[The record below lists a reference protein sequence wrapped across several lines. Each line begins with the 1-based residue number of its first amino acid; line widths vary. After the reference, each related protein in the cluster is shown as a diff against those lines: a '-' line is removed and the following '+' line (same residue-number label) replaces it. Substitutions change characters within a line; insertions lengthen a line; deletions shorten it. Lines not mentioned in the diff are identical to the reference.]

1 MPSEQ
6 DREIRREKVTT
17 VNSSYRTLLFTLP
30 LAVLTV
36 LAAGIIATAQTT
48 AATDLRV
55 LFQQQ
60 NDAQN
65 RGDVAGVMA
74 TYAEDASVRGGFL
87 CTPAPCVG
95 KAAIQ
100 AEVERRIAQKAQVE
114 VLSLRESSGTATGV
128 LQVTEAGFASCGVQR
143 ILVNFTFVVKND
155 KMSTWTSAPDPN
167 DAQSSRYLA
176 CIAARMAAG
185 GAPGGPAISPPSAGD
200 GGLRAA
206 GAGFGVGR

>member
-1 MPSEQ
+1 MH
-6 DREIRREKVTT
+6 
-17 VNSSYRTLLFTLP
+17 NSYRTLLLILP
-30 LAVLTV
+30 LVVLTTF
-36 LAAGIIATAQTT
+36 AAGPFAATRTT

-60 NDAQN
+60 SDAQN

-100 AEVERRIAQKAQVE
+100 AEVERRIAQKAQIE

-167 DAQSSRYLA
+167 DAQSARYLV
-176 CIAARMAAG
+176 CIAARMAAAGG
-185 GAPGGPAISPPSAGD
+185 GAPGSIAPPSTGD
-200 GGLRAA
+200 GGLR
-206 GAGFGVGR
+206 